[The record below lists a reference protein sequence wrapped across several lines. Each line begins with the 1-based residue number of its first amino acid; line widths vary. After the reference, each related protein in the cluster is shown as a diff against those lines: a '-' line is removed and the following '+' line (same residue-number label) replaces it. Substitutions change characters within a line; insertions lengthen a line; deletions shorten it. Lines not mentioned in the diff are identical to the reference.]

1 MSESELDQAVVSAV
15 FRMAEDRGWNRVN
28 VPAAALAAG
37 LPLPQVRA
45 RFPTRLHVLH
55 RFGTLLDQ
63 AALEGASAD
72 GPVRDRLFDLLMR
85 RFDALQVERGGVLA
99 LLQALPFNPA
109 TSVLLSCETRRSMRW
124 LLGAAGAGTGG
135 VRGEARVQGLTAVWL
150 WGMRAWQRD
159 ETTDLSTTMAA
170 VDSALGRA
178 EQAAGWLGGLRGGS
192 GATAEPEPA
201 PDASGL
207 GTTDTGLETAAE
219 DAPAMPITPAPPS
232 TPPTSTPQAGPGG
245 PETSDE
251 SGAAPSPIG

>member
-1 MSESELDQAVVSAV
+1 MSDQELDRAVVSAV
-15 FRMAEDRGWNRVN
+15 FRMAEERGWNRVS
-28 VPAAALAAG
+28 VPAAALAAD

-72 GPVRDRLFDLLMR
+72 GSVRDRLFDLLMR

-99 LLQALPFNPA
+99 LLSALPFNPA

-124 LLGAAGAGTGG
+124 LLGAAGAGTGCL
-135 VRGEARVQGLTAVWL
+135 RGEARVQGLVAVWL

-159 ETTDLSTTMAA
+159 QTEDLSATMAA

-178 EQAAGWLGGLRGGS
+178 EQAAGWLSGMRGPS
-192 GATAEPEPA
+192 DGATQDATGAETA
-201 PDASGL
+201 DAGVNA
-207 GTTDTGLETAAE
+207 AAE
-219 DAPAMPITPAPPS
+219 DAPAMPTTPPATPPS
-232 TPPTSTPQAGPGG
+232 GIGG

>member
-1 MSESELDQAVVSAV
+1 VSDSELDQAVVSAV
-15 FRMAEDRGWNRVN
+15 FRMAEERGWNRVN
-28 VPAAALAAG
+28 VPAAALAAD
-37 LPLPQVRA
+37 LPLPRVRA

-63 AALEGASAD
+63 AALDGASSE

-85 RFDALQVERGGVLA
+85 RFDALQAERGGVLA

-192 GATAEPEPA
+192 DAATDPA

-219 DAPAMPITPAPPS
+219 DAPAMPTTPAPPS
-232 TPPTSTPQAGPGG
+232 GTQAPKPQAGPGG